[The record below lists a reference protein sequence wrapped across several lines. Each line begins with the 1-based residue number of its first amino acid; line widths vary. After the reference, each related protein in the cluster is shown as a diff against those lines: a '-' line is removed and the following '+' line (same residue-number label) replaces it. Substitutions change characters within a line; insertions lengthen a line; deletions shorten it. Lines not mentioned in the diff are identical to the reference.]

1 MVILFS
7 VVFIQQIYHK
17 CLYLPCFMIMHRK
30 DVDIVWQLEMNCMQW
45 NVTSAVYVVIS
56 TLTPATACI
65 CILLPMSCNNAI
77 VILASPFII

>member
-7 VVFIQQIYHK
+7 VVFIQQINHK

-30 DVDIVWQLEMNCMQW
+30 DVDIVWQLETNCMQW

-56 TLTPATACI
+56 TLTPATAS
-65 CILLPMSCNNAI
+65 ILLPMHCNNAI